1 VHGQN
6 VPNEALDHVGLILD
20 LLLLERD
27 ALILKE
33 LSGLDSLKSGELAV
47 ITLAPEGHFAVRNI
61 INEKIVNDLPF
72 FISFSL
78 AQVKVETLPTSV
90 VPGGHWNNLATSS

>member
-1 VHGQN
+1 MLGGFG
-6 VPNEALDHVGLILD
+6 PHVGLILD

-27 ALILKE
+27 ALILEE

-47 ITLAPEGHFAVRNI
+47 IALAPEGHFAVRNI

-78 AQVKVETLPTSV
+78 AHIETLLTSV
-90 VPGGHWNNLATSS
+90 VPGGHWNNLATFS